1 MSLKN
6 LAVLATGLLI
16 SAHSLTAASESE
28 LRQFVK
34 NAVADPETFVPNP
47 PAELNAYAGM
57 TPEAAQKRQMDVIRN
72 GRILVLFPNGL
83 PMRLESRKN
92 IKLNGESKTWYP
104 DGQIQSEE
112 VFADDKLMEGRYFS
126 ADGSLLS
133 SVANGRGKCIE
144 FDISDGGKAAKPVNE
159 ADYVDGVRDGTET
172 RYRDFATK
180 KIQSETQYRAGKKN
194 GVERSWM
201 ENGQLNYSVN
211 YSNGQEDGEAVY
223 WYGNGNVQSRS
234 QYKNGHTVGTNSR
247 YAENGQ
253 MIEEIVR
260 NGETR
265 ESERQW
271 YPDGQLMVYKKYD
284 PSTHDVTEAQSYD
297 RHGALTGTV
306 TNGLGRLVVCKN
318 DYGET
323 GDFSLET
330 FAKGEMSTKKLPHPQ
345 WSSSDAGHTE
355 LNLKLKTTELGE
367 FDEMSCS
374 ILSPTAGIAP
384 VSVQFRNGEDKMVP
398 VKLTLPED
406 YSKWSGEILC
416 DVTLRGKDGE
426 ARFTQVLYSKKA
438 DPPAP
443 AQTRPVSRPR
453 PMTFFGP
460 EKEKTVRVGEMD
472 FPSLGD
478 SVSAWHSRDGLWV
491 LYAKPPTLIYRS
503 GRTSPWTMMRQMTFR
518 PAGLVMPGDN
528 HLLLWGTEATNTP
541 QKGIP
546 YAIEESTDG
555 GKSWKK
561 FAIPKVDY
569 LVDIA
574 VSDKVMI
581 VRGIRLPKDGSSGN
595 THWFQHPWI
604 AFISNDNGEHFTEM
618 VGASFVNLEQV
629 TQSAIAP
636 DGRKHA
642 HVADS
647 SFQDT
652 SNVILYA
659 AEPDVIPKRI
669 LYLGVKAA
677 VEWSANSRILAIRSD
692 DRFVGYYDTVTRESK
707 IAPAPYRHQTPSA
720 KEQSE
725 QEEIDQLTRRKL
737 EENSK

>member
-6 LAVLATGLLI
+6 LAVLAAGILI

-34 NAVADPETFVPNP
+34 EAVADPDTFVLNP

-72 GRILVLFPNGL
+72 GRMLILFPNGM

-92 IKLNGESKTWYP
+92 IKLTGDRKTWYP
-104 DGQIQSEE
+104 DGQAQSEE

-144 FDISDGGKAAKPVNE
+144 FDISDGGKVAKPVSE
-159 ADYVDGVRDGTET
+159 VDYVDGVKDGLEIH
-172 RYRDFATK
+172 YRDFVTK
-180 KIQSETQYRAGKKN
+180 KIQSETHYRAGKKD
-194 GVERSWM
+194 GLEKSWM

-223 WYGNGNVQSRS
+223 WYSNGNIQSRS
-234 QYKNGHTVGTNSR
+234 QYKNGQTVGTGSR

-253 MIEEIVR
+253 MIEEIAR

-265 ESERQW
+265 ESERHW
-271 YPDGQLMVYKKYD
+271 YPDGQLMVSKKYD
-284 PSTHDVTEAQSYD
+284 PSTHEVTEAQSYD
-297 RHGALTGTV
+297 RHGTVTGTV
-306 TNGLGRLVVCKN
+306 TKGVGRLVVCKT

-323 GDFSLET
+323 GNVFQEIYTNGKTSD
-330 FAKGEMSTKKLPHPQ
+330 KKLPFPRSN
-345 WSSSDAGHTE
+345 SSNAGQTE
-355 LNLKLKTTELGE
+355 LNLKLTTTELGE
-367 FDEMSCS
+367 FEEMTCS
-374 ILSPTAGIAP
+374 ILPPTSGVAP
-384 VSVQFRNGEDKMVP
+384 ISVQFRKGEDKTVP

-406 YSKWSGEILC
+406 YSKWTGEILC
-416 DVTLRGKDGE
+416 DVTLRGNDGE
-426 ARFTQVLYSKKA
+426 AQFTQVLYSKKA

-443 AQTRPVSRPR
+443 AQTRRFSRPR

-460 EKEKTVRVGEMD
+460 DKEKPIRIGETD
-472 FPSLGD
+472 FSPLGE
-478 SVSAWHSRDGLWV
+478 SISAWSSRDGQWV
-491 LYAKPPTLIYRS
+491 LYGKPATLIYRS
-503 GRTSPWTMMRQMTFR
+503 GKTSPWSVMRQMSFR
-518 PAGLVMPGDN
+518 PEGLIMPGDN

-546 YAIEESTDG
+546 YVIEESTDG
-555 GKSWKK
+555 GKSWKT

-569 LVDIA
+569 LLDIGA
-574 VSDKVMI
+574 SENVLI
-581 VRGIRLPKDGSSGN
+581 VRGIRLPKDGSSAN
-595 THWFQHPWI
+595 SHWFQLPWI

-618 VGASFVNLEQV
+618 VGPSFVNLEQV
-629 TQSAIAP
+629 TQSTVAP

-642 HVADS
+642 HVTDS
-647 SFQDT
+647 SFRDT
-652 SNVILYA
+652 TNTIFYA

-669 LYLGVKAA
+669 LYLGVKATI
-677 VEWSANSRILAIRSD
+677 EWAANSRVIAIRSG
-692 DRFVGYYDTVTRESK
+692 DRFVGYYDTVTRESQTAS
-707 IAPAPYRHQTPSA
+707 APNRHEPLTA
-720 KEQSE
+720 KQQNEQME
-725 QEEIDQLTRRKL
+725 VDQLVRRKL

>member
-1 MSLKN
+1 MLLKN
-6 LAVLATGLLI
+6 FAVVAVGILI
-16 SAHSLTAASESE
+16 SAHSLPAASESE

-34 NAVADPETFVPNP
+34 EAVADPETFVLNP

-57 TPEAAQKRQMDVIRN
+57 TPEAAQKRQMEVIRN
-72 GRILVLFPNGL
+72 GRMLVLFPNGL

-92 IKLNGESKTWYP
+92 LKLNGESKTWYP
-104 DGQIQSEE
+104 DGQAQSEE
-112 VFADDKLMEGRYFS
+112 AFADDKLMEGRYFS

-133 SVANGRGKCIE
+133 SITNGRGKRIE
-144 FDISDGGKAAKPVNE
+144 FDIFDGGKAAKPVSE
-159 ADYVDGVRDGTET
+159 ADYVDGVKDGMET
-172 RYRDFATK
+172 HYRDFATK
-180 KIQSETQYRAGKKN
+180 KLQSETQYRAGKRN
-194 GVERSWM
+194 GVEKSWM

-223 WYGNGNVQSRS
+223 WYSNGNVQSRS
-234 QYKNGHTVGTNSR
+234 QYKNGQTIGTSSR

-260 NGETR
+260 NGETT
-265 ESERQW
+265 ESDRQW
-271 YPDGQLMVYKKYD
+271 YLDSQLMVYKKYD
-284 PSTHDVTEAQSYD
+284 PSTHKVTEARSFD

-306 TNGLGRLVVCKN
+306 TNGTGRLVVCKA
-318 DYGET
+318 DYGEI
-323 GDFSLET
+323 GDFSLEIFT
-330 FAKGEMSTKKLPHPQ
+330 DGKTIDKKLPFPRS
-345 WSSSDAGHTE
+345 SSSDAGQTE
-355 LNLKLKTTELGE
+355 LNLRLTTTELGE

-374 ILSPTAGIAP
+374 ILSPTPGIAP
-384 VSVQFRNGEDKMVP
+384 VSVQFRNGEDKTVP

-406 YSKWSGEILC
+406 YSKWSGEILG

-426 ARFTQVLYSKKA
+426 VRFTQVLYSKKA

-460 EKEKTVRVGEMD
+460 EKEKTVRVGETD
-472 FPSLGD
+472 FPPLGD
-478 SVSAWHSRDGLWV
+478 SVAAWYSRDGLWV
-491 LYAKPPTLIYRS
+491 LYEQPAALIYRS
-503 GRTSPWTMMRQMTFR
+503 NKTSPWTMMRQMTFR
-518 PAGLVMPGDN
+518 PEGLIMPGDN

-546 YAIEESTDG
+546 YVIEESTDG
-555 GKSWKK
+555 GKSWKT

-569 LVDIA
+569 LVDIGA
-574 VSDKVMI
+574 SEKVLI
-581 VRGIRLPKDGSSGN
+581 VRGIRLPKGGTSGN
-595 THWFQHPWI
+595 THWFQLPWI

-618 VGASFVNLEQV
+618 VGINFVNLEQV

-659 AEPDVIPKRI
+659 AESDVIPKRI
-669 LYLGVKAA
+669 LYLGVKAT
-677 VEWSANSRILAIRSD
+677 VEWSTNSRILAIRSD

-707 IAPAPYRHQTPSA
+707 IAPATYRHKPPSA

-725 QEEIDQLTRRKL
+725 QEEIDQLTKRKL